1 MKSVEQL
8 ELELE
13 NLAIRY
19 TEATCITQE
28 MHFAYNRLVSLIKL
42 KKEMDAAGVTDE
54 TLIFNLGEFIGG
66 EVYGTVNADKGYS
79 FDKITLDYIEII
91 KDCKR
96 FVVSAGDGKVVIR
109 QKEMNNQ

>member
-8 ELELE
+8 EQELE
-13 NLAIRY
+13 KLATKF
-19 TEATCITQE
+19 TEAHCITQE
-28 MHFAYNRLVSLIKL
+28 MQFRYNRIVAQIKL

-79 FDKITLDYIEII
+79 FDKITLDNIEII
-91 KDCKR
+91 KGCKR
-96 FVVSAGDGKVVIR
+96 FVIYSEDGKVVIR
-109 QKEMNNQ
+109 QKSK

>member
-8 ELELE
+8 EQELE
-13 NLAIRY
+13 NLSLRFTDAP
-19 TEATCITQE
+19 CITQE
-28 MHFAYNRLVSLIKL
+28 MQFRYNRIVAQIQL

-79 FDKITLDYIEII
+79 FDKITLDYIEVANNCKKFII
-91 KDCKR
+91 
-96 FVVSAGDGKVVIR
+96 SAEDGKVVIR
-109 QKEMNNQ
+109 QKRK

>member
-8 ELELE
+8 EQELE
-13 NLAIRY
+13 KLAIQF
-19 TEATCITQE
+19 TEAHCITQE
-28 MHFAYNRLVSLIKL
+28 MQFRYNRRVAQIQLIK
-42 KKEMDAAGVTDE
+42 EMEAAGVTDE

-66 EVYGTVNADKGYS
+66 EVYGTVNADKGCS

-96 FVVSAGDGKVVIR
+96 FVVSAEEGKVVIR
-109 QKEMNNQ
+109 LKRK